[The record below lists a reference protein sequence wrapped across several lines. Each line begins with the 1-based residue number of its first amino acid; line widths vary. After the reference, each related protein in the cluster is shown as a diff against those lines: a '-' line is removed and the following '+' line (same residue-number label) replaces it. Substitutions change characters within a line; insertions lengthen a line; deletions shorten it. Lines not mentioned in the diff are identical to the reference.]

1 MEVTFMGPRMKR
13 YAVGALALGLALY
26 AVFGNGELLDL
37 WRAQKERDT
46 VLNEIKRIE
55 ADNSGLDEKVRLLK
69 TDRRYIAHVA
79 RVELG
84 MIGKDEIVYRVKTPG
99 DATGGK
105 PAR

>member
-1 MEVTFMGPRMKR
+1 MKPRMKR
-13 YAVGALALGLALY
+13 YAVGAVALGLAIY
-26 AVFGNGELLDL
+26 GVFGSGELLDL
-37 WRAQKERDT
+37 LRAQKERDT
-46 VLNEIKRIE
+46 VLDEIKRIE

-99 DATGGK
+99 GDAGQK